1 MEIIIM
7 KTIAIGCIILLSIV
21 ILFFSCNDK
30 PNIQQAYDFSL
41 SHWYLQEE
49 IRKDESVEIRFT
61 LHRSGNYQDA
71 KYYIGYIQMAGKGE
85 VYDQAGIRLVNRE
98 LHELDAI
105 AGLNKS
111 DPQEQVF
118 TLFYKSLSTKSSE
131 IKFVVVDN
139 FKQTKEYS
147 ISFENDSEIDEKTSG
162 K

>member
-41 SHWYLQEE
+41 SHWYLQKE

-85 VYDQAGIRLVNRE
+85 VYDQVGKPGTSRTRCDSWTRQVRPAGTGIYAFL
-98 LHELDAI
+98 
-105 AGLNKS
+105 
-111 DPQEQVF
+111 
-118 TLFYKSLSTKSSE
+118 
-131 IKFVVVDN
+131 
-139 FKQTKEYS
+139 
-147 ISFENDSEIDEKTSG
+147 
-162 K
+162 